1 MIVGI
6 STARRSYSTMCAKA
20 GKQAHCR
27 GTSTASGKQANSSSM
42 IVGIST
48 ARRSYSTTCAKAG
61 KQARSRGTSTAR
73 NSLGM
78 MILIGEAG

>member
-20 GKQAHCR
+20 GKQA
-27 GTSTASGKQANSSSM
+27 
-42 IVGIST
+42 
-48 ARRSYSTTCAKAG
+48 
-61 KQARSRGTSTAR
+61 RSRGTSAPR